1 MHGIIG
7 EVGVHVQRQELKVEE
22 KLETNQMRLEGPALV
37 KRLKQGAAM
46 HFLLPVSHLRLSRI

>member
-22 KLETNQMRLEGPALV
+22 KLETNLTKLEGPALV
-37 KRLKQGAAM
+37 KRMRQGPAM
-46 HFLLPVSHLRLSRI
+46 HFLPPVSHFTII